1 MGVTIHYRGTVDDL
15 SCVEQLEDR
24 VIDLVFSLGGR
35 ATLWR
40 SYADHDHTRVVRGL
54 LVDMAPGQETF
65 SLLISPE
72 GHLTPLFQIEEAEQ
86 SPFDE
91 PPYCSVKTQFGSLQG
106 HVAIVHLL
114 DALEQGYCSN
124 LHVSDE
130 SEYYETRDF
139 NQLKHKNEFL
149 AGAIQSMADGLR
161 EHGLSKE
168 AAEDP
173 SIVASRIE
181 RVATLVQQKML
192 AKGKSASRTGLSMD
206 DSTEEESKSGDIDYG
221 EMSLEEEVETMDQL
235 RRHNDL
241 RSERMARRIAEATAE
256 GLSYEEA
263 FELAMDDEGFGVTA
277 DSEAEEF
284 SDSVETNEPWQESL
298 APNPF
303 DEAAETSSR
312 EKHSAVLQA
321 QQLLHDV
328 MDLQTESNF
337 REIASRAAMDIVGG
351 LVQATSD
358 RAHDR
363 MGRALTITQLKR
375 ALAGHAF
382 TRGAVFG
389 LRSEDAITQDKSDS
403 PLCANMSETTLK
415 FFKIEGTES
424 LHDRNRQQKS

>member
-54 LVDMAPGQETF
+54 MVDMTPGQETF

-106 HVAIVHLL
+106 HVAIVYLL
-114 DALEQGYCSN
+114 DALKQGYCSN

-130 SEYYETRDF
+130 SDYYETRDF
-139 NQLKHKNEFL
+139 NQLKHKIEFL
-149 AGAIQSMADGLR
+149 AGAVQSMAEGLR
-161 EHGLSKE
+161 EHGISKE
-168 AAEDP
+168 AAEDS

-192 AKGKSASRTGLSMD
+192 PIGKSRSRTGQSLD
-206 DSTEEESKSGDIDYG
+206 DSTDGKSKSGDIDYG
-221 EMSLEEEVETMDQL
+221 EVSLEEEVETMDRL

-241 RSERMARRIAEATAE
+241 RSERIARRIAEATAE

-277 DSEAEEF
+277 DSAAEEF
-284 SDSVETNEPWQESL
+284 SDSLEINQPWQESL

-303 DEAAETSSR
+303 DEAAEALSR
-312 EKHSAVLQA
+312 ESHPAVLES
-321 QQLLHDV
+321 QQLLLDI
-328 MDLQTESNF
+328 MDLQTKSNF
-337 REIASRAAMDIVGG
+337 REIASRGAMDMVGG
-351 LVQATSD
+351 IVQATSG
-358 RAHDR
+358 RADDR
-363 MGRALTITQLKR
+363 MGRALAITQLKR
-375 ALAGHAF
+375 ALTGHAF

-403 PLCANMSETTLK
+403 LHTQLESILETIHTLSAAAWD
-415 FFKIEGTES
+415 EPTP
-424 LHDRNRQQKS
+424 